1 MNIDKFLNTV
11 KYLNFLIENVTS
23 DDVDSVKGSIKRT
36 KEKMDILNARIQSRL
51 MYDEDAETLP
61 FTKVIINFLDDVTL
75 NVRAAVQKAEHN
87 FYGKQKFNLL
97 SITDE
102 YMILQQDTW
111 DYRVG
116 VVLYYNNL
124 NLGIS
129 QRGDIQLFYNE
140 YGFISSGEKTRSSL
154 RELISFEIR
163 EKK

>member
-11 KYLNFLIENVTS
+11 KYLNFLIENVSS
-23 DDVDSVKGSIKRT
+23 DDIDNVRGSIEKT

-51 MYDEDAETLP
+51 MYDENIETLP
-61 FTKVIINFLDDVTL
+61 FTKIIINFFDDVKLT
-75 NVRAAVQKAEHN
+75 VRAAVQKAEHN
-87 FYGKQKFNLL
+87 FYGKQKFNLI

-116 VVLYYNNL
+116 VILYYNNL
-124 NLGIS
+124 KLGIS
-129 QRGDIQLFYNE
+129 QNGDIQLFYNE
-140 YGFISSGEKTRSSL
+140 YGFISLGEKTRSSL
-154 RELISFEIR
+154 KELIKFEIR